1 MAVRE
6 ALLALLA
13 DGPKHGY
20 QLKHDFE
27 SATGAAWPLNVGQV
41 YTTLQRLERDEL
53 VAPDPTADG
62 AGAEAGEDG
71 PDGGGEPGEGGAGRL
86 PYRLTAAGRQELERW
101 LLTPSPAPLANRDE
115 TAMRVLLALATRA
128 GAVAPLLREQRRTA
142 TETLQTLTAM
152 KAEPD
157 QSLAWQLQL
166 DRMIFLAEAEL
177 RWLDRTEDR
186 LAAADGVDSPGDND
200 TDTASGGDNGTDAIT
215 GSNTDS
221 DAGTNDHDE
230 EPAR

>member
-53 VAPDPTADG
+53 VAPDPTIEPGDRAPDETD
-62 AGAEAGEDG
+62 EAGEG
-71 PDGGGEPGEGGAGRL
+71 APEGGGEPGDGGAGRL
-86 PYRLTAAGRQELERW
+86 PYRLTAAGQQELERW

-157 QSLAWQLQL
+157 QSLAWRLQL

-186 LAAADGVDSPGDND
+186 LAVADSVDTNAEGVDPEADTTD
-200 TDTASGGDNGTDAIT
+200 TDTDT
-215 GSNTDS
+215 